1 MMVHTNIYIHNYIT
15 YNRLVRQTMIQ
26 LYIASPL
33 KTHIESPRNIIS
45 PHIFASF
52 SIVFGR
58 STRIFVPSSTAMPTS
73 SVAPASWTSWR
84 RRPVKTH
91 GFSEGFSKKT
101 QSNEW
106 YVQLFFWC
114 WWRMA
119 GHWKMVFDG
128 VLTYIFFW
136 LRLLQGTFLIFSQE
150 KPYESTIHWYSQQRI
165 STNSWLRVPSGKLT

>member
-1 MMVHTNIYIHNYIT
+1 MMVHTNIYIYIHNYIT

-52 SIVFGR
+52 SIIFGR

-106 YVQLFFWC
+106 YVQLFFLVLMEDGWSLKNGVWWC
-114 WWRMA
+114 
-119 GHWKMVFDG
+119 FDI
-128 VLTYIFFW
+128 YIFLAEASPGYFSDLFSRKTIW
-136 LRLLQGTFLIFSQE
+136 IYYTLIFSTKNLNKQLAT
-150 KPYESTIHWYSQQRI
+150 STLW
-165 STNSWLRVPSGKLT
+165 

>member
-1 MMVHTNIYIHNYIT
+1 MYIIIYIYNYIT

-101 QSNEW
+101 QSNE
-106 YVQLFFWC
+106 
-114 WWRMA
+114 
-119 GHWKMVFDG
+119 
-128 VLTYIFFW
+128 
-136 LRLLQGTFLIFSQE
+136 
-150 KPYESTIHWYSQQRI
+150 
-165 STNSWLRVPSGKLT
+165 

>member
-1 MMVHTNIYIHNYIT
+1 
-15 YNRLVRQTMIQ
+15 MIQ

-106 YVQLFFWC
+106 YVQLFFCADGGWLVIEKWC
-114 WWRMA
+114 L
-119 GHWKMVFDG
+119 MVFWHM
-128 VLTYIFFW
+128 FFW
-136 LRLLQGTFLIFSQE
+136 LRLLYGTFLIFSQE
-150 KPYESTIHWYSQQRI
+150 KPYEYTIHWYSQQRI
-165 STNSWLRVPSGKLT
+165 STNSWVPSGKLT